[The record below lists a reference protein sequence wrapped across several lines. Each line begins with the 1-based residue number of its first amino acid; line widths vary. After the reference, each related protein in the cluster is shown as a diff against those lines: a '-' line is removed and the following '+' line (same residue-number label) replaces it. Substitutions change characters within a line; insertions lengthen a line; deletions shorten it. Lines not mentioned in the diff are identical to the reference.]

1 MTNSQKVIQRTHSKS
16 YRQRIE
22 MEVNR
27 QSDPLEIQL
36 FNSGKKWRLRSFMF
50 CFPHADLGK
59 EH

>member
-27 QSDPLEIQL
+27 QSDPWR
-36 FNSGKKWRLRSFMF
+36 FNYLTVAKNG
-50 CFPHADLGK
+50 D
-59 EH
+59 